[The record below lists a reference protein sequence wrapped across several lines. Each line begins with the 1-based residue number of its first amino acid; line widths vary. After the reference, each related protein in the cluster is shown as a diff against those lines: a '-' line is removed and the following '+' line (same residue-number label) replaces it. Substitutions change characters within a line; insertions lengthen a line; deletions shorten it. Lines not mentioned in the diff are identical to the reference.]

1 MPPYFPRNGSTTS
14 RLKTFARGVT
24 WSAQNKEKDERATKR
39 RRRRRKET
47 NRPSAFTAVGHKMR
61 PSPPSPLLPAEAG
74 LRGAHLSSRARPR
87 AYKSRALSGEINF
100 SAGARVFFQRRR
112 DAADRGNGP
121 LSTRG
126 KLSAFHFIIVARPPK
141 LHSRRRHRGIQYTTV
156 HSAHRQ
162 NLKTAQF

>member
-1 MPPYFPRNGSTTS
+1 MPPHFPRNGSTTS

-61 PSPPSPLLPAEAG
+61 PPPPLLPAEAG

-126 KLSAFHFIIVARPPK
+126 KLSAFHFIIVPRPPK

>member
-1 MPPYFPRNGSTTS
+1 MKKKTS
-14 RLKTFARGVT
+14 ERR
-24 WSAQNKEKDERATKR
+24 SDEGDEER
-39 RRRRRKET
+39 RRTGLRLS
-47 NRPSAFTAVGHKMR
+47 RPLAIKCG
-61 PSPPSPLLPAEAG
+61 PLPPPPLLPAEAG